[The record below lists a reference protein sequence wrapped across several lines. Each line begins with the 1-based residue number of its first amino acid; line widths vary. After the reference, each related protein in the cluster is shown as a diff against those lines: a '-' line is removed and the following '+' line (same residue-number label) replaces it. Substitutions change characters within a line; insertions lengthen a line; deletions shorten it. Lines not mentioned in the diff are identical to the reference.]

1 MSNSVLV
8 DLYHVSVPCNAML
21 DTAPMKTK
29 HIPDNKIHGANMGPT
44 WVLSSPDGPMLAPWT
59 LLSGI
64 YCNIW
69 MTCLLWLT
77 PFLDLE
83 REWQKQIKRND
94 SCQCVI
100 VLPNGKYDLNY
111 KSVIFIF
118 TVINI
123 LHISCEIPYKWMPQ
137 GVGDS
142 ELILT
147 RVMVRAVRQHAITY
161 ASIGHCHRHHIGSL
175 VMNTKIVP
183 EWALCQRMKF
193 KKQSLYCHSWYHIQN
208 KTM

>member
-1 MSNSVLV
+1 MQCWIQHQWKRNTSQI
-8 DLYHVSVPCNAML
+8 
-21 DTAPMKTK
+21 TK
-29 HIPDNKIHGANMGPT
+29 FMGPT
-44 WVLSSPDGPMLAPWT
+44 WGPPGSCRPQMGPMLAPWT
-59 LLSGI
+59 LLSRI

-69 MTCLLWLT
+69 ITCLLLLT

-83 REWQKQIKRND
+83 REWQKQIKGND
-94 SCQCVI
+94 SRQCVI
-100 VLPNGKYDLNY
+100 ILPNGRYDLIY
-111 KSVIFIF
+111 ESVIFIF

-147 RVMVRAVRQHAITY
+147 RVMVRAVRQHAITC
-161 ASIGHCHRHHIGSL
+161 ASIGHCDRHHIGSL
-175 VMNTKIVP
+175 VLNTKIVP